1 MILISYATIVFF
13 LLRVEGWNDR
23 FFGRDGSKDEFEV
36 FDDLK
41 RGSQTETGRWTGTQ
55 DVKHVP
61 GTGTNNS
68 KLYILINLYLV
79 CLMCTPG

>member
-41 RGSQTETGRWTGTQ
+41 RGSQTETGRWTGTTLLLIVTQ
-55 DVKHVP
+55 DVKHVS
-61 GTGTNNS
+61 GTGT
-68 KLYILINLYLV
+68 LPTY
-79 CLMCTPG
+79 